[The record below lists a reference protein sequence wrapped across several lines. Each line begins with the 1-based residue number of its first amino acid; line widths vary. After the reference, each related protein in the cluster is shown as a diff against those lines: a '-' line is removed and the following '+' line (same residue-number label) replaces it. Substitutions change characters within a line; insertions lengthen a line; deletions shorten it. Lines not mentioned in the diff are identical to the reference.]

1 MAAELRVGILCE
13 GLTFQRWQADCIRQV
28 LAVPGVK
35 LAGLVMDEGAPRSAH
50 GLSTRL
56 YRAYRHRW
64 FKPAA
69 MDTVDLSVELAQAP
83 RIACTAPAQGSAR
96 VFSTTE
102 LQRIRELRPD
112 VLLRFA
118 FGIVRGEVLT
128 LPTHGVWSY
137 HHGDEQKFRGGPPG
151 FWEIMKGDPVTGAIL
166 QRLTDKLDAGLVLR
180 KGWFSTIDHSLE
192 ETVDTVLTH
201 SAPWAADVCRALLSG
216 DADAATGTASGS
228 TAPVYKY
235 PDNLTFLRFLRKQ
248 ARNKVRF
255 HRAQLKEHEEWNV
268 GVLYQPIHHL
278 LEERPSLNVQW
289 LPAPAKSAFRAD
301 PFGYVGSDGQLN
313 MLYERYDRATGKGD
327 INRLRPKRDNVLKR
341 SRAMLTL
348 PSHLSYPYVVNTRDA
363 NGEQVTY
370 VIPENA
376 AGGGVDLYRVRADNE
391 ALEPV
396 QRLLDVPLY
405 DPTVFEHEGR
415 WWMMGTLAPLTNV
428 HLVIYHAPSLFG
440 PWTPHARNPVKC
452 DIRTARPAGTP
463 FVHGGMLY
471 RPSQDSS
478 STYGHR
484 VVINRVEELTPERF
498 REVALKTVGPLGGTS
513 WNKGFHTVSAVG
525 DLTLVDGKRYVHSPE
540 QEARVRGAK
549 LARLWNKR
557 SRR

>member
-1 MAAELRVGILCE
+1 
-13 GLTFQRWQADCIRQV
+13 
-28 LAVPGVK
+28 
-35 LAGLVMDEGAPRSAH
+35 
-50 GLSTRL
+50 
-56 YRAYRHRW
+56 
-64 FKPAA
+64 
-69 MDTVDLSVELAQAP
+69 
-83 RIACTAPAQGSAR
+83 
-96 VFSTTE
+96 
-102 LQRIRELRPD
+102 
-112 VLLRFA
+112 
-118 FGIVRGEVLT
+118 
-128 LPTHGVWSY
+128 
-137 HHGDEQKFRGGPPG
+137 
-151 FWEIMKGDPVTGAIL
+151 
-166 QRLTDKLDAGLVLR
+166 
-180 KGWFSTIDHSLE
+180 
-192 ETVDTVLTH
+192 
-201 SAPWAADVCRALLSG
+201 
-216 DADAATGTASGS
+216 
-228 TAPVYKY
+228 
-235 PDNLTFLRFLRKQ
+235 
-248 ARNKVRF
+248 VRF

-289 LPAPAKSAFRAD
+289 LPAPAKGAFRAD

-327 INRLRPKRDNVLKR
+327 LNRLRPKRDNILKR

-348 PSHLSYPYVVNTRDA
+348 PTHLSYPYVVNTRDT
-363 NGEQVTY
+363 NGDPVVY

-391 ALEPV
+391 ALELV

-440 PWTPHARNPVKC
+440 PWTPHAHNPVKC

-463 FVHGGMLY
+463 FVHEGVLY

-484 VVINRVEELTPERF
+484 VVINRIEELTPDRF
-498 REVALKTVGPLGGTS
+498 REVAVKTVGPLGATS

-540 QEARVRGAK
+540 QEARVRSTK
-549 LARLWNKR
+549 LARFMNKR
-557 SRR
+557 ARP